1 MPSRVF
7 VRTALFAHTGP
18 SYNRSS
24 LLWFAINEFMVLLF
38 WARGFSLEGGLNMG
52 GRRSF
57 RVQTLLAMFLLLT
70 VTFVCAGCGG
80 KDSSA
85 VSTQPAQQNLD
96 TSKFLVAIEE
106 EPDTVDF
113 QCTSIH
119 YTIATNVFD
128 RLVEMKADESGD
140 VKVMPSLAESWEES
154 KDGKTYTFHLRKG
167 VTFSNGAALTS
178 SDVLYS
184 FTRLLTH
191 PDSCNQDIVQSI
203 RGASALAEGK
213 AKELE
218 GFKVLSDSDFTITL
232 EQPFE
237 AFLACLSMPGASIMD
252 EETTTEAGDRFGV
265 DPAST
270 IGTGPYI
277 LKEWERGKGM
287 MLVPNESCWDGLPKN
302 AGLDLRFITDAEKI
316 RMMFEK
322 GELDIL
328 DLDDQGSSAEF
339 FIHGDIYQSRIE
351 EVPPIGISYIAL
363 NESVAPLDDVR
374 VRKALQLS
382 LDRAALLDIVYSGR
396 GSVENGIF
404 SRGLYGF
411 NSDLPA
417 IPYDASEAKRLLTEA
432 GYEKGFDLSFSV
444 KSSSTQA
451 EMKLAEN
458 AVDMWKSIGINASV
472 KVIDEDEFMSLRK
485 GGKLACYTATWTA
498 DYNDPDN
505 YLYTFFGTAE
515 NTAFRSLCYP
525 KKDIIG
531 RVQDAR
537 TITDPAKRLREY
549 QDLERIIVQEDAAW
563 IPLFSRTRLYVTS
576 ERLVDFQHAWN
587 GSVKN
592 VYRAMSVG

>member
-1 MPSRVF
+1 M
-7 VRTALFAHTGP
+7 
-18 SYNRSS
+18 
-24 LLWFAINEFMVLLF
+24 
-38 WARGFSLEGGLNMG
+38 RGFLEGGFAMG
-52 GRRSF
+52 GRHNLRA
-57 RVQTLLAMFLLLT
+57 QTLLVTLLLLV
-70 VTFVCAGCGG
+70 VTLLCTACGG
-80 KDSSA
+80 KESSSI
-85 VSTQPAQQNLD
+85 STQPAQQNLD

-128 RLVEMKADESGD
+128 RLVEMKADESGS
-140 VKVMPSLAESWEES
+140 VKAMPSLAKSWEKSE
-154 KDGKTYTFHLRKG
+154 DGKTYTFHLREG

-191 PDSCNQDIVQSI
+191 PDSCNQDIVQNI
-203 RGASALAEGK
+203 YGAGALAEGK

-218 GFKVLSDSDFTITL
+218 GFKVLSDSDFSITL

-252 EETTTEAGDRFGV
+252 EETTTAAGDRFGV
-265 DPAST
+265 DPTST
-270 IGTGPYI
+270 IGTGPYV
-277 LKEWERGKGM
+277 LKEWEPGKGM
-287 MLVPNESCWDGLPKN
+287 TLVPNESCWDGLPKN
-302 AGLDLRFITDAEKI
+302 AGLDLRFITDAEEI

-322 GELDIL
+322 GKLDIL

-351 EVPPIGISYIAL
+351 EVPQIGISYIAL
-363 NESVAPLDDVR
+363 NESVTPLNDAR

-404 SRGLYGF
+404 SHGLYGF
-411 NSDLPA
+411 NPDLPA
-417 IPYDASEAKRLLTEA
+417 IPYDVSQAKSLLAEA
-432 GYEKGFDLSFSV
+432 GYEKGFDLTFSV

-451 EMKLAEN
+451 EMTLAEH
-458 AVDMWKSIGINASV
+458 AVDMWKALGINASV

-505 YLYTFFGTAE
+505 YIYTFFGSPE
-515 NTAFRSLCYP
+515 NTLFRSLCYP
-525 KKDIIG
+525 KNDIMG
-531 RVQDAR
+531 RVRDAR
-537 TITDPAKRLREY
+537 TITDPAKRLEEY
-549 QDLERIIVQEDAAW
+549 QDLEQIIVQEDAAW
-563 IPLFSRTRLYVTS
+563 VPLFSRTRLYVTS
-576 ERLVDFQHAWN
+576 ERLADFQHAWN

-592 VYRAMSVG
+592 VYRSMSVG